1 MSRYDDPS
9 WYEEQNTV
17 PPKQP
22 TFNGNNNGFTPYAFD
37 NSSADDEDVYL
48 HRQRQQPQ
56 KTSAPPRKWYGH
68 FVGQFL
74 AVAALVVIA
83 FFGGWFSHEFFGNNF
98 DQNDSSRSYSQLIQ
112 QAWDTIDQHYVDR
125 KAVNYKNMSYSA
137 INSMVDSL
145 HDTGHTRFLTP
156 QQVQAENQQLSG
168 TYKGFGL
175 YLSYNSQKKLVII
188 ASTIP
193 GSPAQK
199 AGFKRGDAI
208 VAIDGQDVKGK
219 DIPGVSAILGS
230 KSGDTAITV
239 QRPGVQNP
247 LTIHVTRAVI
257 NVQNVVMHYIPED
270 HIAHIQIVQFADG
283 VPDQLKDAL
292 TQAKKLGANKIILD
306 LRDDPGGYLQG
317 AIDTASY
324 FVPKG
329 NVLLEQDSTGQRTPV
344 PVTGNTLDTTST
356 IVILTNGNT
365 ASAAEI
371 VSGALQDNNR
381 ATVIGEPTF
390 GTGTVLEQYSL
401 ADGSALLIGTQEWL
415 TPKGH
420 FIRTDKIQPNIKVPL
435 SANSEPIT
443 PNDEN
448 AGNLTE
454 QQILS
459 SGDAQ
464 LDAAIKYLETH

>member
-1 MSRYDDPS
+1 VSRYDDPR

-17 PPKQP
+17 PPQQP
-22 TFNGNNNGFTPYAFD
+22 ASNGNANSFTPHASD
-37 NSSADDEDVYL
+37 NTSADEEDVYP
-48 HRQRQQPQ
+48 HRQRQPQ
-56 KTSAPPRKWYGH
+56 KPSTNPPRGLGR
-68 FVGQFL
+68 FAGQFL

-83 FFGGWFSHEFFGNNF
+83 FFGGWFSHQFFGNNF
-98 DQNDSSRSYSQLIQ
+98 DQSDQSRSYSQLIQ
-112 QAWDTIDQHYVDR
+112 QAWNTIDQHYVDR

-168 TYKGFGL
+168 TYKGFGF
-175 YLSYNSQKKLVII
+175 YLSYNTQQKLVII
-188 ASTIP
+188 ASTLP
-193 GSPAQK
+193 GSPAEK
-199 AGFKRGDAI
+199 AGFKHGDAI
-208 VAIDGQDVKGK
+208 IAIDGQDVKGK
-219 DIPGVSAILGS
+219 DIAGVSAILGS
-230 KSGDTAITV
+230 KSGSTAITV
-239 QRPGVQNP
+239 QRVGVEKP

-283 VPDQLKDAL
+283 VPDQLKNAL
-292 TQAKKLGANKIILD
+292 TQAKKLGAKKIILD
-306 LRDDPGGYLQG
+306 LRDDPGGYLLG
-317 AIDTASY
+317 AIDTASD

-356 IVILTNGNT
+356 IVILTNQNT

-371 VSGALQDNNR
+371 VSGALQDNGR
-381 ATVIGEPTF
+381 ATIIGTKTF
-390 GTGTVLEQYSL
+390 GTGTVLEQYAL
-401 ADGSALLIGTQEWL
+401 ADGSAILIGTQEWL

-420 FIRTDKIQPNIKVPL
+420 FIRTDKITPNIIVNLNPNSVPV
-435 SANSEPIT
+435 T

-454 QQILS
+454 QQILN
-459 SGDAQ
+459 SGDTQ
-464 LDAAIKYLETH
+464 LNAAINYLKTH

>member
-1 MSRYDDPS
+1 MSRYDDPR

-17 PPKQP
+17 PPQQP
-22 TFNGNNNGFTPYAFD
+22 ASNSNANNFTPYAPD
-37 NSSADDEDVYL
+37 NTSANEEDVYP
-48 HRQRQQPQ
+48 HRQKQPQ
-56 KTSAPPRKWYGH
+56 RTSANPQKRFGR
-68 FVGQFL
+68 FAGQFL

-83 FFGGWFSHEFFGNNF
+83 FFGGWFSHQFFGNNF
-98 DQNDSSRSYSQLIQ
+98 NQNDQSRSYSQLIQ
-112 QAWDTIDQHYVDR
+112 QAWNTIDQHYVDR

-168 TYKGFGL
+168 TYKGFGF
-175 YLSYNSQKKLVII
+175 YLSYNTQQKLVII
-188 ASTIP
+188 ASTLP
-193 GSPAQK
+193 GSPAEK
-199 AGFKRGDAI
+199 AGFKHGDAI
-208 VAIDGQDVKGK
+208 IAIDGQDVKGK
-219 DIPGVSAILGS
+219 DIPTVSAILGS
-230 KSGDTAITV
+230 KSGSTAITV
-239 QRPGVQNP
+239 QRSGVANP
-247 LTIHVTRAVI
+247 ITIHVTRAVI

-283 VPDQLKDAL
+283 VPDQLKNAL
-292 TQAKKLGANKIILD
+292 TKAKKLGAKKIILD

-317 AIDTASY
+317 AIDTASD

-344 PVTGNTLDTTST
+344 PVTGNTLDTTDT
-356 IVILTNGNT
+356 IVVLTNQNT

-371 VSGALQDNNR
+371 VSGALQDNGR
-381 ATVIGEPTF
+381 ATIIGTKTF

-401 ADGSALLIGTQEWL
+401 ADGSAILIGTQEWL

-420 FIRTDKIQPNIKVPL
+420 FIRTDKITPDIKVNLNP
-435 SANSEPIT
+435 NSVPVT

-454 QQILS
+454 QQILNG
-459 SGDAQ
+459 GDTQ
-464 LDAAIKYLETH
+464 LNAAINYLKTH

>member
-1 MSRYDDPS
+1 VSRYDDPR

-17 PPKQP
+17 PPQQP
-22 TFNGNNNGFTPYAFD
+22 ASNSNANNFTPYASD
-37 NSSADDEDVYL
+37 NTSANEEDVYP
-48 HRQRQQPQ
+48 HRQKQPQ
-56 KTSAPPRKWYGH
+56 RTSANPQKRFGR
-68 FVGQFL
+68 FAGQFL

-83 FFGGWFSHEFFGNNF
+83 FFGGWFSHQFFGNNF
-98 DQNDSSRSYSQLIQ
+98 NQNDQSRSYSQLIQ
-112 QAWDTIDQHYVDR
+112 QAWNTIDQHYVDR

-168 TYKGFGL
+168 TYKGFGF
-175 YLSYNSQKKLVII
+175 YLSYNTQQKLVII
-188 ASTIP
+188 ASTLP
-193 GSPAQK
+193 GSPAEK
-199 AGFKRGDAI
+199 AGFKHGDAI
-208 VAIDGQDVKGK
+208 IAIDGQDVKGK
-219 DIPGVSAILGS
+219 DIPTVSAILGS
-230 KSGDTAITV
+230 KSGSTAITV
-239 QRPGVQNP
+239 QRSGVANP
-247 LTIHVTRAVI
+247 ITIHVTRAVI

-283 VPDQLKDAL
+283 VPDQLKNAL
-292 TQAKKLGANKIILD
+292 TKAKKLGAKKIILD

-317 AIDTASY
+317 AIDTASD

-344 PVTGNTLDTTST
+344 PVTGNTLDTTDT
-356 IVILTNGNT
+356 IVVLTNQNT

-371 VSGALQDNNR
+371 VSGALQDNGR
-381 ATVIGEPTF
+381 ATIIGTKTF

-401 ADGSALLIGTQEWL
+401 ADGSAILIGTQEWL

-420 FIRTDKIQPNIKVPL
+420 FIRTDKITPDIKVNLNP
-435 SANSEPIT
+435 NSVPVT

-454 QQILS
+454 QQILNG
-459 SGDAQ
+459 GDTQ
-464 LDAAIKYLETH
+464 LNAAINYLKTH

>member
-1 MSRYDDPS
+1 MSRYDDPR

-17 PPKQP
+17 PPQQP
-22 TFNGNNNGFTPYAFD
+22 ASNSNANNFTPYASD
-37 NSSADDEDVYL
+37 NTSANEEDVYP
-48 HRQRQQPQ
+48 HRQKQPQ
-56 KTSAPPRKWYGH
+56 RTSANPQKRFGR
-68 FVGQFL
+68 FAGQFL

-83 FFGGWFSHEFFGNNF
+83 FFGGWFSHQFFGNNF
-98 DQNDSSRSYSQLIQ
+98 NQNDQSRSYSQLIQ
-112 QAWDTIDQHYVDR
+112 QAWNTIDQHYVDR

-168 TYKGFGL
+168 TYKGFGF
-175 YLSYNSQKKLVII
+175 YLSYNTQQKLVII
-188 ASTIP
+188 ASTLP
-193 GSPAQK
+193 GSPAEK
-199 AGFKRGDAI
+199 AGFKHGDAI
-208 VAIDGQDVKGK
+208 IAIDGQDVKGK
-219 DIPGVSAILGS
+219 DIPTVSAILGS
-230 KSGDTAITV
+230 KSGSTAITV
-239 QRPGVQNP
+239 QRSGVANP
-247 LTIHVTRAVI
+247 ITIHVTRAVI

-283 VPDQLKDAL
+283 VPDQLKNAL
-292 TQAKKLGANKIILD
+292 TKAKKLGAKKIILD

-317 AIDTASY
+317 AIDTASD

-344 PVTGNTLDTTST
+344 PVTGNTLDTTDT
-356 IVILTNGNT
+356 IVVLTNQNT

-371 VSGALQDNNR
+371 VSGALQDNGR
-381 ATVIGEPTF
+381 ATIIGTKTF

-401 ADGSALLIGTQEWL
+401 ADGSAILIGTQEWL

-420 FIRTDKIQPNIKVPL
+420 FIRTDKITPDIKVNLNP
-435 SANSEPIT
+435 NSVPVT

-454 QQILS
+454 QQILNG
-459 SGDAQ
+459 GDTQ
-464 LDAAIKYLETH
+464 LNAAINYLKTH

>member
-1 MSRYDDPS
+1 MSRYDDPR

-22 TFNGNNNGFTPYAFD
+22 SLDGNGNDFIPQAFD
-37 NSSADDEDVYL
+37 NTPTDEEDVYP

-56 KTSAPPRKWYGH
+56 QNSVLPRKGYGR

-74 AVAALVVIA
+74 AVAALVAIA
-83 FFGGWFSHEFFGNNF
+83 FFGGWFSHQFFGNTF
-98 DQNDSSRSYSQLIQ
+98 DQNDSSHSYSQLIQ
-112 QAWDTIDQHYVDR
+112 QAWNTIDQHYVDR

-168 TYKGFGL
+168 TYKGFGF
-175 YLSYNSQKKLVII
+175 YLSYNSQQKLVII
-188 ASTIP
+188 SSTIP

-208 VAIDGQDVKGK
+208 VAVDGQDVKGK
-219 DIPGVSAILGS
+219 DIPGVSAILSS

-239 QRPGVQNP
+239 QRSGVQNP
-247 LTIHVTRAVI
+247 VTIHVTRAEI
-257 NVQNVVMHYIPED
+257 KVQNVVMHYIPES
-270 HIAHIQIVQFADG
+270 HIAHIQIVQFAEG
-283 VPDQLKDAL
+283 VPDQLKNAL

-329 NVLLEQDSTGQRTPV
+329 NVLLEQDSTGQKTPV

-356 IVILTNGNT
+356 IVILTNQNT

-371 VSGALQDNNR
+371 VSGALQDNGR
-381 ATVIGEPTF
+381 ATIIGTKTF

-401 ADGSALLIGTQEWL
+401 SDGSALLIGTQEWL

-420 FIRTDKIQPNIKVPL
+420 FIRTDKITPNITVNL
-435 SANSEPIT
+435 SPNGVPIT

-454 QQILS
+454 QQILN

-464 LDAAIKYLETH
+464 LNAAINYLKTH

>member
-17 PPKQP
+17 PPQRP
-22 TFNGNNNGFTPYAFD
+22 TFNGTNNGFTPYTFD
-37 NSSADDEDVYL
+37 NLPANDEDVYP

-56 KTSAPPRKWYGH
+56 KASDAPRRGYGR
-68 FVGQFL
+68 FVRQFF

-83 FFGGWFSHEFFGNNF
+83 FLGGWFSHQFFGNNF
-98 DQNDSSRSYSQLIQ
+98 DQSDSSHAYSQLIQ

-168 TYKGFGL
+168 KYKGFGL

-208 VAIDGQDVKGK
+208 IAVDGQDVRGK

-239 QRPGVQNP
+239 QRSGVQNP
-247 LTIHVTRAVI
+247 LTIHVTRAEI

-270 HIAHIQIVQFADG
+270 HIAHIQIVQFAEG

-292 TQAKKLGANKIILD
+292 TQAKKLGATKIILD

-371 VSGALQDNNR
+371 VSGALQDNGR
-381 ATVIGEPTF
+381 ATIIGAKTF

-401 ADGSALLIGTQEWL
+401 SDGSALLIGTQEWL

-420 FIRTDKIQPNIKVPL
+420 FIRTDKISPNIPVTL
-435 SANSEPIT
+435 SPNSEPIT

-454 QQILS
+454 QQILN
-459 SGDAQ
+459 SGDTQ
-464 LDAAIKYLETH
+464 LDAAIKYL